1 MAKPPARTA
10 PPTRRMRGFEATAGL
25 IRDRIRA
32 AGASRGFAV
41 TRLLTHWPE
50 IVGAEVARVARP
62 VKVGFRRDGLGATL
76 TVLTTGAQA
85 PMLEMQKETIRE
97 RVNACYGYAAISKVL
112 ITQTAPSGFAEGQ
125 ATFEHAPAAPPAP
138 PRPDPALARRAAE
151 AVAQVGDDS
160 LRAALEDLGR
170 KVLAR
175 GRAAPPAVTPQET
188 DPTKGPI

>member
-1 MAKPPARTA
+1 
-10 PPTRRMRGFEATAGL
+10 MRGFEATAGL

-50 IVGAEVARVARP
+50 IVGADVARVARP

-85 PMLEMQKETIRE
+85 PMLEMQKEVIRE

-125 ATFEHAPAAPPAP
+125 VEFDHAAAPPSP
-138 PRPDPALARRAAE
+138 QPDPALTRRAAE
-151 AVAQVGDDS
+151 AVADVGDDG
-160 LRAALEDLGR
+160 LRTALENLGR
-170 KVLAR
+170 NILAR
-175 GRAAPPAVTPQET
+175 SRVNRYTPQ
-188 DPTKGPI
+188 DPDPKKGPI